1 MRSKLGVSGW
11 RYLGTALA
19 LVLGVSIHTGL
30 PAFAQGKRPA
40 KEAPQSMGVPFVSTA
55 FPEDV
60 QSDKIEGPLRLHL
73 TKPVRLAGG
82 DSKEELRDK
91 LAALLA
97 APMAE
102 KGLLLMTPKEV
113 EAAKKSKGGKLSSL
127 YMASDQELIFRHRD
141 QAALK
146 ELVGKLTF
154 IGSRDTGKLSGVI
167 DAIWV
172 SILPS
177 NVRFGGGSAMFQP
190 QVLVRGMWH
199 GVTKATFN
207 TGVMEADTYNSEG
220 LAKEVIEVLAT
231 SSRTAGRS
239 SEGALSH
246 PDSAEGIPSQGVT
259 TSAATSPRAKVA
271 LELERLGF
279 MVSTEGKALGDDWA
293 RISAS
298 KGHGGKLPE
307 KFLHNEGLDGSW
319 QRMIRDLFTG
329 VADQIRNGSDSAK
342 AVMPLDRL
350 AEMLNRSIQV
360 YRLAAP
366 AGPWPSG
373 MNPSAAYDA
382 SQTILRHKIPMAR
395 KLDEACTLVKT
406 MRD

>member
-1 MRSKLGVSGW
+1 MRSKLLVGGW

-19 LVLGVSIHTGL
+19 VVLGVLIHTGL
-30 PAFAQGKRPA
+30 PAFAQGKKSA
-40 KEAPQSMGVPFVSTA
+40 KEGAQSGGVPFTSTA

-60 QSDKIEGPLRLHL
+60 QSDKIEAPLRLHL
-73 TKPVRLAGG
+73 TKPVRMAGG
-82 DSKEELRDK
+82 DSKDELRGK

-102 KGLLLMTPKEV
+102 RGLLLMTPKEV
-113 EAAKKSKGGKLSSL
+113 EAAKRPKGGKLSSL
-127 YMASDQELIFRHRD
+127 YMASDDEVVFRHRD

-220 LAKEVIEVLAT
+220 LAKEVIEVLVT
-231 SSRTAGRS
+231 SSRTAGRG
-239 SEGALSH
+239 SEVALSR
-246 PDSAEGIPSQGVT
+246 PDSAEGKPSQGVT
-259 TSAATSPRAKVA
+259 TSAANAPRAKVA
-271 LELERLGF
+271 LELERIGF
-279 MVSTEGKALGDDWA
+279 MLSTEGKALGDDWA
-293 RISAS
+293 RVSAS
-298 KGHGGKLPE
+298 KGHAGKLPE

-319 QRMIRDLFTG
+319 QRMMEELFTG
-329 VADQIRNGSDSAK
+329 VADQIRKGSDPTK
-342 AVMPLDRL
+342 AAAPFDRL
-350 AEMLNRSIQV
+350 AEILNRSIQV
-360 YRLAAP
+360 YRLATP

-373 MNPSAAYDA
+373 MDTVAAYDA
-382 SQTILRHKIPMAR
+382 SQTILRHKIPMSR
-395 KLDEACTLVKT
+395 KLDEARTLVKT
-406 MRD
+406 LRD